1 MSVGLNYRRQ
11 TADKES
17 YILFEFHLSSLH
29 IGILVHVDL
38 KPPSLPFIAIPS
50 PAGIIISYVSL
61 EASGRDVFP
70 LPVNITHFF
79 IHHSSGSVERSAT
92 ALSAAS
98 SDGISPSHIKA
109 TSRPVTPASKECEP
123 TAVAPALNVN
133 GVTSRTSSMGNTT
146 AASRRKT
153 VDLDSATITRQE
165 AKCNQEFYVQDPV
178 LLEPPRSPGN
188 AAVVATG
195 YDVSGNVNQV
205 STIQGNPFM
214 IPKEEFTSVDL
225 PAGNFL
231 DSILSAIIQESFETS
246 ESLHFSSIEAS
257 AHINPDVTQQRIT
270 TASIENS
277 LSPCID
283 IAVPNTAPTIITPF
297 ILKSAAESSIGNV
310 VTTYATTP
318 VKIKDTPVPVAVTYA
333 DATNLAAQ
341 YPDLASQ
348 ILVAPLRMRIAS
360 REVSLTADQESAED
374 SLSSK
379 RRRFRKRGRRRR
391 RSQDDLKECQQGDSP
406 ARPSHQG
413 DFNFAPGSWRTSQQ
427 QSRSVDPAS
436 PIPITSVE
444 RTSSLQ
450 MNRHTASAPW
460 KEKMRSRQR
469 ESRHTGLGAP
479 TAGVWAPI
487 GMNKSSEA
495 STTPPTG
502 LATLKRSPAQ
512 EQHNPVSSRRK
523 ERARATKAMDST
535 TTSDWRRPG
544 NTDVLLTELF
554 RKAMDTGSSS
564 ATRTGCSERKSRA
577 DGPNS
582 GTTRPANQAEK
593 IIEDDLFCVRL
604 PAPVTPPR
612 KTQNLTYKP
621 PAARAEEDHA
631 MYQSY
636 KLPHQR
642 MNGSNH
648 YATSM
653 HTPPLY
659 LASPPSRHSSPYVP
673 PSPRM
678 TELLER
684 SELARHAKH
693 LLEAE
698 CDVPIDI
705 TGLGL
710 ASPKET
716 RVLQLIGPWQASDE
730 RAFHR
735 RGAMN
740 LGTSTTWT
748 GSRYAGASVIE
759 QNHDGFD
766 GMRQRSGPMV
776 TDETGLR
783 NLVPPSEG
791 LTRRSPRGGGYRS
804 VIGQSLETS
813 APAMQWSRFR

>member
-1 MSVGLNYRRQ
+1 MGV
-11 TADKES
+11 E
-17 YILFEFHLSSLH
+17 
-29 IGILVHVDL
+29 V
-38 KPPSLPFIAIPS
+38 SLPPNTV
-50 PAGIIISYVSL
+50 PG
-61 EASGRDVFP
+61 
-70 LPVNITHFF
+70 
-79 IHHSSGSVERSAT
+79 GSVERPVT

-98 SDGISPSHIKA
+98 SDSVSPSHIKA
-109 TSRPVTPASKECEP
+109 TSRSATPASKTVTQECKP

-133 GVTSRTSSMGNTT
+133 GVTSRTSSMGDTT

-153 VDLDSATITRQE
+153 LDLDSATITRQE
-165 AKCNQEFYVQDPV
+165 TKCNREFYVQDPV
-178 LLEPPRSPGN
+178 LLRPPRSPGN
-188 AAVVATG
+188 VAVGATG

-205 STIQGNPFM
+205 STVQGNPFM
-214 IPKEEFTSVDL
+214 IPKEELTSVEL
-225 PAGNFL
+225 PASNFL
-231 DSILSAIIQESFETS
+231 GSVSSAIIQESFEVS
-246 ESLHFSSIEAS
+246 ESLYFFSIEPP
-257 AHINPDVTQQRIT
+257 AHINLDVTQQRIT
-270 TASIENS
+270 TASIESS

-283 IAVPNTAPTIITPF
+283 TAVPDTAPTIITPS

-310 VTTYATTP
+310 VTTYATIP
-318 VKIKDTPVPVAVTYA
+318 VKIKDAPVPVAVTYA
-333 DATNLAAQ
+333 DATNLAVQ

-379 RRRFRKRGRRRR
+379 RRHLRKRGRRRR

-406 ARPSHQG
+406 VRPFHQK

-427 QSRSVDPAS
+427 PSRSVDPAS
-436 PIPITSVE
+436 PIPITSVK
-444 RTSSLQ
+444 RTPSLQ

-460 KEKMRSRQR
+460 EEKMRSRQR
-469 ESRHTGLGAP
+469 ESRHTDLGAP
-479 TAGVWAPI
+479 TAGMWATT

-495 STTPPTG
+495 STPPPTG
-502 LATLKRSPAQ
+502 LAMLKRAPAQ

-523 ERARATKAMDST
+523 ERTRATKAMDSI

-554 RKAMDTGSSS
+554 CKAMDAGSSS
-564 ATRTGCSERKSRA
+564 ATRIGYSEMKSRA

-582 GTTRPANQAEK
+582 ETTCPANRVVK
-593 IIEDDLFCVRL
+593 IIEDDLSCVRL
-604 PAPVTPPR
+604 PPPVTPPR
-612 KTQNLTYKP
+612 KTQSLTYKP
-621 PAARAEEDHA
+621 PAARTEEDHA

-642 MNGSNH
+642 MNDSDH

-653 HTPPLY
+653 HTPPLSA
-659 LASPPSRHSSPYVP
+659 ASPPSRHSSSYMP

-684 SELARHAKH
+684 SEHVRHVKRLLAT
-693 LLEAE
+693 E

-716 RVLQLIGPWQASDE
+716 RVLQPIGPWQASDE

-740 LGTSTTWT
+740 LGTSTPRT

-759 QNHDGFD
+759 QNHNGFD
-766 GMRQRSGPMV
+766 GVRQRSGPMV
-776 TDETGLR
+776 TEETGLR
-783 NLVPPSEG
+783 NLILPSEG
-791 LTRRSPRGGGYRS
+791 LTRRPPCGGGYRS